1 MVAAMRVAFY
11 LRVSTADQT
20 IENQR
25 LELEKVAEHRDWQ
38 HVKTYSDDGISGS
51 KGRDKRPGLDKMLLD
66 ATRGKFD
73 MIACWSLDRLG
84 RSVLHIAQ
92 IVAELN
98 AINVNLYFHTQGLDS
113 STPTGRAML
122 GMCSVF
128 AELERELIRQRT
140 IAGQERARAQGK
152 RIGRPPTLND
162 QSKRVIESV
171 IESGQ
176 TSSLRQLAA
185 ATNVPLTTLCRYM
198 KSRESYLD

>member
-1 MVAAMRVAFY
+1 MRVVFY
-11 LRVSTADQT
+11 LRVSTPDQT

-25 LELEKVAEHRDWQ
+25 LELEKVAEHRDWH
-38 HVKTYSDDGISGS
+38 HVKTYQDEGISGS
-51 KGRDKRPGLDKMLLD
+51 KGRDKRPGLDKMLKD
-66 ATRGKFD
+66 AARAKFD

-140 IAGQERARAQGK
+140 IAGQARARAQGK
-152 RIGRPPTLND
+152 RIGRPTTIND
-162 QSKRVIESV
+162 QSKKVIERS
-171 IESGQ
+171 IASGLFP
-176 TSSLRQLAA
+176 SLRKLSK
-185 ATNVPLTTLCRYM
+185 ATNIPLTTLARYM
-198 KSRESYLD
+198 KQREDFLE